1 MSKNIS
7 IIGSTGSIGKS
18 ALNLFDNTLS
28 DYKVLA
34 LSANENVEELA
45 RQVKKYKPKYAVITK
60 PDKAKILKCANPKT
74 IVLTGIEGITKI
86 ASLKEADLVLLAVV
100 GAIGLIP
107 LMAAARAGKKIG
119 MANKESLVM
128 AGDIVLNEVKKYGAE
143 IIPVDSEHSAIF
155 QCLKGNDIKD
165 VKRLIITASGGPLKD
180 LTPAEIKN
188 ITPERA
194 LKHPTWKMGK
204 KITIDSSTLM
214 NKGLEVIEAHYLFGL
229 PYEKIDVVIHPQ
241 SIIHSMVEYVDGSII
256 AQMSHPDMRLPILY
270 ALTYPSRR
278 AGVIKAMS
286 FSEIAKLEFFKVN
299 FKKFPCFNLA
309 LSAGK
314 TGGTMPAVMNAA
326 NEVAVNNF
334 LNKKIKFDKIAYYV
348 AEAMR
353 KHKVIVKPGIDQI
366 LCADFKART
375 EVEEMIN
382 V

>member
-1 MSKNIS
+1 MAKNIV
-7 IIGSTGSIGKS
+7 IIGSTGSIGTS
-18 ALNLFDNTLS
+18 ALDLFDKALP

-34 LSANENVEELA
+34 LSANENAEELA
-45 RQVKKYKPKYAVITK
+45 AQVKKYRPKYAVITR
-60 PDKAKILKCANPKT
+60 PEKAGIVRRANKGT
-74 IVLTGIEGITKI
+74 KVLTGIDGLIKI
-86 ASLKEADLVLLAVV
+86 ASLKEADLVLLAIV

-107 LMAAARAGKKIG
+107 LMAAARAGKRIG

-128 AGDIVLNEVKKYGAE
+128 AGDIVLKEARKYGAE

-180 LTPAEIKN
+180 LSRSEIRN

-270 ALTYPSRR
+270 AMTYPGRR
-278 AGVIKAMS
+278 AGVIKPMS
-286 FSEIAKLEFFKVN
+286 FAEIARLEFFKVD

-309 LSAGK
+309 LNAGK

-334 LNKKIKFDKIAYYV
+334 LNKNIKFDKIAYYV
-348 AEAMR
+348 AEAIK
-353 KHKVIVKPGIDQI
+353 KHSPVKNPGIDQV
-366 LCADFKART
+366 LRADLEARAF
-375 EVEEMIN
+375 VEEMIN
-382 V
+382 A